1 MPHIAHQ
8 SKLRT
13 GTSFQEADLAVGGK
27 PPEEAA
33 APPEEAAVAG
43 GKPPEEAA
51 ASPEEAAVAG
61 GKPPEEE
68 AAEELACHNH
78 VRTCC
83 AAV

>member
-13 GTSFQEADLAVGGK
+13 GTSVQEADLAVGGK

-33 APPEEAAVAG
+33 AP
-43 GKPPEEAA
+43 
-51 ASPEEAAVAG
+51 PEEAAVAG